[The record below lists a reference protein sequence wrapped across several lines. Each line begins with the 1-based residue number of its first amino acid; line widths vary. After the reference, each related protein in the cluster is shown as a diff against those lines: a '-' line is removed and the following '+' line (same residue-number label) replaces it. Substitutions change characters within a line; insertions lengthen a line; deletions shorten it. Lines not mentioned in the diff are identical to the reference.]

1 MLRGMPVEHS
11 CVCALHTKGARRSC
25 AHRNVPNTR
34 AGFMKKLQQF
44 EWPKLSQLCDLGSAS
59 MQIRLSPNFVVLL
72 AHGMNSTQNKFGDYA
87 PDRSGS
93 LWLSKSTHLVHIR
106 FVLLWVLW
114 VVLWRGKKVIAQRVW
129 WLIFQRCPTSKQ
141 SCGNCSSNHTL
152 PPCNRI
158 WASSTYI

>member
-1 MLRGMPVEHS
+1 MLRGTPVEHS

-25 AHRNVPNTR
+25 AHKNMPNTR
-34 AGFMKKLQQF
+34 AGFMKKLQF

-87 PDRSGS
+87 PARSGS

-106 FVLLWVLW
+106 FLLLCRSSAERPVWVPFFP
-114 VVLWRGKKVIAQRVW
+114 VFGHPV
-129 WLIFQRCPTSKQ
+129 SNQ
-141 SCGNCSSNHTL
+141 SDRL
-152 PPCNRI
+152 K
-158 WASSTYI
+158 